1 MIVMNKNV
9 IRAAAFL
16 LAALSAFGCAKE
28 ASQGVEEIKRIHHVT
43 LTASSASD
51 ETAAGRNEPST
62 KVMFPKVPLS
72 PATIYWQEGDRI
84 AVQATGSETLYPLT
98 LQSRS
103 SNLKSAVFSGEIEGE
118 LGGYA
123 VYPYNEGHKISGTT
137 LTYHLPSEYTCSGID
152 TDWVAN
158 SDKIDD
164 SKLNANLALLAKIT
178 KGEDGTESA
187 VFNHLC
193 GLLCIKIDKMP
204 ASVCTLTLTAD
215 KKICGDFTVN
225 LTDSQP
231 EIESDEASSTDN
243 VVTVNTSGGIMNEAC
258 VYYIPMPVGEYS
270 VTVELSYGLIKG
282 KENGSCTAVK
292 RVEIGRREIKRVS
305 ITQSTMYKGGYKI
318 IDGHKFIDL
327 GLPSGLLW
335 AETNV
340 GADLPADYGN
350 YYAWGETSVE
360 DKYSSGYKYYNFDNY
375 KYKDK
380 EDDTIYTFTK
390 YNSGGD
396 MLTLDTSDDAAYTNW
411 TTKCWTPTKE
421 QVQHLIDNTTVTLDA
436 TRENSKGSTIRGAEF
451 KSKTNGNSIF
461 LPYNGDYE
469 RFLCIGYSGYR
480 GNECGRYWTN
490 NLVPVKKVDYMVY
503 STYTYQNPSTLS
515 FGWSATD
522 NVSVSTNWRFYGLGI
537 RPVANAN

>member
-1 MIVMNKNV
+1 MRVKLKMSIFAGFLKKDMNKNM
-9 IRAAAFL
+9 IK
-16 LAALSAFGCAKE
+16 LAALLLATFSILSCTKDIEQKDENISG
-28 ASQGVEEIKRIHHVT
+28 RHLVT
-43 LTASSASD
+43 LTAASGDASA
-51 ETAAGRNEPST
+51 EQGGAST
-62 KVMFPKVPLS
+62 KVMFPSKPQN
-72 PATIYWQEGDRI
+72 PATIYWQKGDRI

-103 SNLKSAVFSGEIEGE
+103 SNLQSAVFSGEIEGE

-178 KGEDGTESA
+178 KGEDGAESA

-204 ASVCTLTLTAD
+204 SSVCTLTLTAD

-243 VVTVNTSGGIMNEAC
+243 VVTVNTSGGIYNNSC

-282 KENGSCTAVK
+282 KENGSGTAAK
-292 RVEIGRREIKRVS
+292 TVEIERASIKRVS

-318 IDGHKFIDL
+318 IEGHRFIDL
-327 GLPSGLLW
+327 GLSSGILW
-335 AETNV
+335 AETNI
-340 GADLPADYGN
+340 GADMDADCGGYYEWGGLETKSSYDWSSTTASFPDGFFSGSDVLKLPDAN
-350 YYAWGETSVE
+350 
-360 DKYSSGYKYYNFDNY
+360 
-375 KYKDK
+375 
-380 EDDTIYTFTK
+380 
-390 YNSGGD
+390 
-396 MLTLDTSDDAAYTNW
+396 DAAKNLWHTSCRMPTNDEVHEL
-411 TTKCWTPTKE
+411 KN
-421 QVQHLIDNTTVTLDA
+421 NTDQSCTSRKDS
-436 TRENSKGSTIRGAEF
+436 NGSNVAGMEF

-461 LPYNGDYE
+461 FPFNGYKYNSSSSGG
-469 RFLCIGYSGYR
+469 GYGY
-480 GNECGRYWTN
+480 YWTS
-490 NLVPVKKVDYMVY
+490 NLTPKLKEEGIIWDDYSYDVANIFCF
-503 STYTYQNPSTLS
+503 TN
-515 FGWSATD
+515 GWISPISD
-522 NVSVSTNWRFYGLGI
+522 ESRVNGCGI
-537 RPVANAN
+537 RPVVKP